1 MPGSLV
7 QHLLHGGATSAI
19 DDLLR
24 HEAYRLQDLLYAR
37 GFPVDRWRTLTATVA
52 GAPLVSEVAAEM
64 ESRLQT
70 LVATYAE
77 RGRAVIWLA
86 NALGAL
92 VPAVFVLIG
101 LSVMSR
107 DLLVGKYIGLPLLGH
122 FLAMGMLFFLALQG
136 IVSVLLPTV
145 RRRARGLG
153 RQAVQAVVMR
163 TLQGWI
169 DTYRAEL
176 EADLTDLREPLAVLQ
191 AAIATRAP
199 TSSLQ
204 RPSGRVA

>member
-1 MPGSLV
+1 
-7 QHLLHGGATSAI
+7 
-19 DDLLR
+19 
-24 HEAYRLQDLLYAR
+24 
-37 GFPVDRWRTLTATVA
+37 
-52 GAPLVSEVAAEM
+52 VAAEM
-64 ESRLQT
+64 ESHFQA
-70 LVATYAE
+70 LVAAYAE

-101 LSVMSR
+101 LYVMSR

-153 RQAVQAVVMR
+153 RQAVQAVVVR
-163 TLQGWI
+163 TLQRWI
-169 DTYRAEL
+169 DTYRGEL
-176 EADLTDLREPLAVLQ
+176 EADLADLREPLAVLR
-191 AAIATRAP
+191 AALATRAP
-199 TSSLQ
+199 TLLL
-204 RPSGRVA
+204 PE